1 MVCMR
6 DERLA
11 RCSCRHP
18 VIINLNL
25 LSLFSWHHP
34 FSSICHHDDVTLYQF
49 WKVLN
54 LKTLFVLLSMSNCN
68 RLQAIQPFIREPV
81 QKFQAEKKVH
91 KNQNLFFNIQRVPSN
106 TFLQQVAFKSRP
118 LVYLSYPSTFFW
130 PCNPK
135 FSAAIPQLAS
145 IKPFAKTIFSPIC
158 PAAAAAGQA
167 SNYLQRVFTNKRFST
182 TICERYLL
190 KKKSYKTI
198 SYFQPR
204 LFNQWKYCIISQS
217 ISALLLLVQ
226 P

>member
-34 FSSICHHDDVTLYQF
+34 FSSICHHDVTLYQF
-49 WKVLN
+49 LKVLN

-91 KNQNLFFNIQRVPSN
+91 KHQNLFFNIQRVPSN

-118 LVYLSYPSTFFW
+118 LVYLSYPSTFFVLATPSFSRPSHNW
-130 PCNPK
+130 PASSHLPK
-135 FSAAIPQLAS
+135 LYFPRAAQQQQG
-145 IKPFAKTIFSPIC
+145 KH
-158 PAAAAAGQA
+158 Q
-167 SNYLQRVFTNKRFST
+167 
-182 TICERYLL
+182 TICKGHLP
-190 KKKSYKTI
+190 I
-198 SYFQPR
+198 NYFQQ
-204 LFNQWKYCIISQS
+204 LFVKGIY
-217 ISALLLLVQ
+217 
-226 P
+226 

>member
-34 FSSICHHDDVTLYQF
+34 FSSICHHDVTLYQF
-49 WKVLN
+49 LKVLN

-91 KNQNLFFNIQRVPSN
+91 KHQNLFFNIQRVPSN
-106 TFLQQVAFKSRP
+106 TFLQQVAFKSH
-118 LVYLSYPSTFFW
+118 SYTFFCLATPSFLRPSHNW
-130 PCNPK
+130 PASSHLPK
-135 FSAAIPQLAS
+135 LFFPRSAQQQQQQG
-145 IKPFAKTIFSPIC
+145 KH
-158 PAAAAAGQA
+158 Q
-167 SNYLQRVFTNKRFST
+167 
-182 TICERYLL
+182 TICKGYLP
-190 KKKSYKTI
+190 TND
-198 SYFQPR
+198 FQQ
-204 LFNQWKYCIISQS
+204 LFVKGIY
-217 ISALLLLVQ
+217 
-226 P
+226 

>member
-49 WKVLN
+49 LKVLN

-118 LVYLSYPSTFFW
+118 LVYLSYPSIFLALQPEVFRGHPTTGQHQ
-130 PCNPK
+130 
-135 FSAAIPQLAS
+135 AICQNY
-145 IKPFAKTIFSPIC
+145 IFPELPSSSSRP
-158 PAAAAAGQA
+158 AGQA
-167 SNYLQRVFTNKRFST
+167 SNYLQRVFTNKQN
-182 TICERYLL
+182 
-190 KKKSYKTI
+190 
-198 SYFQPR
+198 FQQ
-204 LFNQWKYCIISQS
+204 LFVKGIY
-217 ISALLLLVQ
+217 
-226 P
+226 

>member
-25 LSLFSWHHP
+25 LSLFSWHHR
-34 FSSICHHDDVTLYQF
+34 FSSICHHDVTLYQF
-49 WKVLN
+49 LKV

-118 LVYLSYPSTFFW
+118 LVYLSYPSIFLALQPEVFRGHPTTGQHQ
-130 PCNPK
+130 
-135 FSAAIPQLAS
+135 AICQNYIFLELPSSSSRAS
-145 IKPFAKTIFSPIC
+145 IKLFAKGIFKQTIFNNYLWNVFTKKKLQNYFLFPAKTI
-158 PAAAAAGQA
+158 
-167 SNYLQRVFTNKRFST
+167 
-182 TICERYLL
+182 
-190 KKKSYKTI
+190 
-198 SYFQPR
+198 QPVKI
-204 LFNQWKYCIISQS
+204 LYH
-217 ISALLLLVQ
+217 
-226 P
+226 